1 MLNQIALEAMKFV
14 MMMFK
19 NPKKAQKM
27 KKQYEEQV
35 GLHEVFLESVPTAL
49 VITMLMVTST
59 TSKFSKDNGV
69 FISAG
74 FCVYVRS

>member
-1 MLNQIALEAMKFV
+1 
-14 MMMFK
+14 MMIK
-19 NPKKAQKM
+19 NPKEGQKM

-49 VITMLMVTST
+49 VITMLRTTAT
-59 TSKFSKDNGV
+59 TSKFSIDNGV

-74 FCVYVRS
+74 FCVCQKLMFG